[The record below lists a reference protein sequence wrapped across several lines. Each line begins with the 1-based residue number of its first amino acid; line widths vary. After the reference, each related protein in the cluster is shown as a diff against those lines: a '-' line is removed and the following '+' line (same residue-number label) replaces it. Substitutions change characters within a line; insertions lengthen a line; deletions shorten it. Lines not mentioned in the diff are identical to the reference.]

1 MAEAA
6 YERLSAQDA
15 TFLDLEGPN
24 LHQHIAAAT
33 IFQAGPLRRSDGGIE
48 IDRIRTY
55 ISDRL
60 HELPRYR
67 QRLARIPL
75 EGHPVWVDDPHFNI
89 AYHVRHTGIPRPGD
103 TRQLKRLCGRILS
116 QQLDRGRPL
125 WELWV
130 VEGLD
135 GGERFALV
143 QKVHHCIL
151 TTEIGRRL
159 GTTFDVLSWVPD
171 ALRAPASLWDQV
183 REGAAAMGEALAA
196 GLRSTSETPLNQPLG
211 PHRRFDWLEMDLAE
225 VKLVKDSLGGTVN
238 DVVLATVA
246 GALRRFL
253 KLRRLE
259 VDDLVIRAN
268 VPVSIRRRDQRGTLG
283 NRIALFMPEL
293 PVAEAEP
300 VERLARV
307 REAMARLK
315 ESRQAVGADVLA
327 SVSEWTSATLL
338 SLAVRVATRGRPYNL
353 VVTNVPGPQLPL
365 YLLGARMDTCY
376 PVVNLLENQAL
387 GVALFSYDQRLY
399 WGFTADWELLPDLHE
414 FVRAIEIS
422 FQELR
427 SAAQAA
433 SGARQTEPP
442 GAQAPE
448 AS

>member
-1 MAEAA
+1 V
-6 YERLSAQDA
+6 
-15 TFLDLEGPN
+15 DL
-24 LHQHIAAAT
+24 
-33 IFQAGPLRRSDGGIE
+33 
-48 IDRIRTY
+48 
-55 ISDRL
+55 
-60 HELPRYR
+60 
-67 QRLARIPL
+67 
-75 EGHPVWVDDPHFNI
+75 
-89 AYHVRHTGIPRPGD
+89 
-103 TRQLKRLCGRILS
+103 
-116 QQLDRGRPL
+116 
-125 WELWV
+125 
-130 VEGLD
+130 
-135 GGERFALV
+135 
-143 QKVHHCIL
+143 L
-151 TTEIGRRL
+151 TTEIGRRV

-171 ALRAPASLWDQV
+171 ALRAPASLWDQF

-225 VKLVKDSLGGTVN
+225 VKFVKDSLGGTVN

-327 SVSEWTSATLL
+327 AVSEWTSATLL